1 MRSHFRCVEYL
12 DLVIN
17 PDDANAQEALIEL
30 GRDLIRE
37 HLAKRSPLTVQRRR
51 MVNMAHA
58 PLVASLAYHAMRLGE
73 TVIDL
78 TESGR
83 RLEAFPTVRATFE
96 TALTAMWLSQSRE
109 ATNAFHNEHERQTK
123 NLVERGLKAASEAMR
138 AGADGL
144 PPRSFQQYA
153 TSANP
158 QARSFEQLCVSL
170 TAGHDAYVL
179 YRLMSTYAHP
189 SMAITEHYLFESE
202 NEAGVTLH
210 AEPTQPTDNFWLY
223 MTVAS
228 MVWALRAVD
237 HMDQGHPHRSWLR
250 QAARQLGIAETLNL
264 TPDAQAAETRAE
276 QERRRSL
283 WKGPRKKTPRQP

>member
-1 MRSHFRCVEYL
+1 MSNTVGV
-12 DLVIN
+12 VIN
-17 PDDANAQEALIEL
+17 PDDVGAEAALIEL
-30 GRDLIRE
+30 GRELIRE
-37 HLAKRSPLTVQRRR
+37 HQSKHSALTVKRER

-58 PLVASLAYHAMRLGE
+58 PLVASLAYHALRLGE

-78 TESGR
+78 TERGH

-96 TALTAMWLSQSRE
+96 TAMTAMWLSQSRE
-109 ATNAFHNEHERQTK
+109 ATSAFHNEHERQNR
-123 NLVERGLKAASEAMR
+123 NLVEHGLKAASEAMR
-138 AGADGL
+138 AGAAGITA
-144 PPRSFQQYA
+144 RSSEEYE

-158 QARSFEQLCVSL
+158 QARSFEKLCASL
-170 TAGHDAYVL
+170 TGGRDAYVV

-210 AEPTQPTDNFWLY
+210 SEPTQPTDNFWLY

-228 MVWALRAVD
+228 MIWALRAMD

-250 QAARQLGIAETLNL
+250 QAAKKLGIAETLNL
-264 TPDAQAAETRAE
+264 TPEAEAAEMKAE
-276 QERRRSL
+276 KERRKSS
-283 WKGPRKKTPRQP
+283 WKGPKKRKPRAGK

>member
-1 MRSHFRCVEYL
+1 VNA
-12 DLVIN
+12 VIN
-17 PDDANAQEALIEL
+17 PDDADAEAALIEL
-30 GRDLIRE
+30 GRGLIRE
-37 HLAKRSPLTVQRRR
+37 HQSKHNPLAVKRER

-58 PLVASLAYHAMRLGE
+58 PLVASLAYHALRLGE

-78 TESGR
+78 TERGR

-109 ATNAFHNEHERQTK
+109 ATPAFHNEHERQTR
-123 NLVERGLKAASEAMR
+123 NLVENGLKAASEAMR
-138 AGADGL
+138 AGAAGITAR
-144 PPRSFQQYA
+144 PSEEYE

-158 QARSFEQLCVSL
+158 QARSFESRCASL
-170 TAGHDAYVL
+170 TGGRDAYVV

-210 AEPTQPTDNFWLY
+210 SEPTQPTDNFWLY
-223 MTVAS
+223 VTVAS
-228 MVWALRAVD
+228 MIWALRAVD

-250 QAARQLGIAETLNL
+250 EAAKSLGVAATLNL
-264 TPDAQAAETRAE
+264 TAEAKAAEVKAE
-276 QERRRSL
+276 QERRRAS
-283 WKGPRKKTPRQP
+283 WKGPRRRRTRPGI